1 LKKKLIYVEMVK
13 GITIFIDGNTKIIRI
28 RIKTS
33 VGFIKIENDNQ
44 NVRWECVEGKYQW
57 KKPTFPSQPNMI
69 WIFSYVLC
77 FASVYVYT

>member
-1 LKKKLIYVEMVK
+1 MVK

-44 NVRWECVEGKYQW
+44 NVR
-57 KKPTFPSQPNMI
+57 
-69 WIFSYVLC
+69 
-77 FASVYVYT
+77 